1 MAWLEV
7 SLTVNGEAAEAVAD
21 LLTRFDPDGVAVRP
35 VSVQHIIEN
44 DIDEVQVSGDVV
56 VSAYLPADTALD
68 STRAQL
74 EEGLWHLGQLLP
86 LPAPAYRSVAETD
99 WSESWK
105 ANFHPLRVG
114 RHFMFVPAWLNP
126 PLAPDDVEIR
136 LDPGMAFGTGTH
148 PSTILCLQAIERH
161 LRPGAPMIDLGT
173 GSGILAITAAKLGAG
188 PVLALDISSEAVRVA
203 GENVLAN
210 GVAAAG
216 SAIGDGSAI
225 VGRAGDGVAAAG
237 VAAGGVIVAKASLA
251 EVLAGQFGPS
261 WLSTPLVIANILASV
276 IVPLLEQ
283 GLAGLLAPDGLLVV
297 SGILDKQVYRV
308 IAALETAGL
317 AIAAQEHM
325 EDWVAIIARKPA
337 DDLPP
342 H

>member
-1 MAWLEV
+1 MSWLEV

-21 LLTRFDPDGVAVRP
+21 LLTRFAPDGVAVRP
-35 VSVQHIIEN
+35 VSVEHVIDN
-44 DIDEVQVSGDVV
+44 DIDEVRVSGDMV
-56 VSAYLPADTALD
+56 VSAYLPADAALD

-86 LPAPAYRSVAETD
+86 LPSPTYQTIVETD

-105 ANFHPLRVG
+105 VNFHPLRVG
-114 RHFMFVPAWLNP
+114 RRLMIVPAWLNP
-126 PLAPDDVEIR
+126 PLAPDDIAIR

-148 PSTILCLQAIERH
+148 PSTMLCLQAIERH
-161 LRPGAPMIDLGT
+161 LRPSAPMIDLGT
-173 GSGILAITAAKLGAG
+173 GSGILAIAAAKLGAG

-210 GVAAAG
+210 GVAADGNATG
-216 SAIGDGSAI
+216 ATATDGSTTDGAAI
-225 VGRAGDGVAAAG
+225 RAAANR
-237 VAAGGVIVAKASLA
+237 GVIVAKASLA

-261 WLSTPLVIANILASV
+261 WLKTPLVIANILASV

-297 SGILDKQVYRV
+297 SGILDKQAYRV
-308 IAALETAGL
+308 IGALEAASL
-317 AIAAQEHM
+317 SIAAQEHM

-337 DDLPP
+337 HDLHP

>member
-21 LLTRFDPDGVAVRP
+21 LLTRFAPDGVAVRP

-148 PSTILCLQAIERH
+148 PSTMLCLQAIERH

-173 GSGILAITAAKLGAG
+173 GSGILAIAAAKLGAG
-188 PVLALDISSEAVRVA
+188 PVLALDIAPEAVRVA
-203 GENVLAN
+203 GENVRAN
-210 GVAAAG
+210 GVAA
-216 SAIGDGSAI
+216 DGSAM
-225 VGRAGDGVAAAG
+225 GSSSATG
-237 VAAGGVIVAKASLA
+237 GGVIVAKASLA